1 MGEIGNGDALKL
13 TVSVGD
19 ERSATDRRRLRG
31 LSGLRNFVTSLPEAE
46 TTEAGV
52 LGSVTEA
59 TRRLAG
65 VPGVDAVMVDS
76 AIYSAI
82 RDKGS
87 LQLLVEIS
95 PLRR

>member
-1 MGEIGNGDALKL
+1 MGEMGNGEALKL

-19 ERSATDRRRLRG
+19 VRSATDRRRLRG
-31 LSGLRNFVTSLPEAE
+31 LSGLRNLTTSLPVE

-59 TRRLAG
+59 TRRLVG
-65 VPGVDAVMVDS
+65 VPGVDAVIVDS

-82 RDKGS
+82 REKS
-87 LQLLVEIS
+87 SI
-95 PLRR
+95 